1 MNKVDIITSDR
12 EAEEAVRFLKSDER
26 IYSRI
31 STSLGLIGDFN
42 RIANA
47 HLYENNRREGKIE
60 LVLEDKNKDIFV
72 ITAKSPYRED
82 LSIIKKYTDKGEM
95 IYDLSLLKNKKCDI
109 NEGNIDLCRVCY
121 EYGTKHGRIMTDK
134 KTFLTLFLGEKNA
147 YQLLCNFENQIPM
160 DVLLM
165 DINMYEKKPTFKEFV
180 ESLGNVLPPY
190 EIDNI
195 SEINAYTEFVK
206 VGSVKVKEENKGNAK
221 RKGTL

>member
-1 MNKVDIITSDR
+1 
-12 EAEEAVRFLKSDER
+12 
-26 IYSRI
+26 
-31 STSLGLIGDFN
+31 
-42 RIANA
+42 
-47 HLYENNRREGKIE
+47 
-60 LVLEDKNKDIFV
+60 
-72 ITAKSPYRED
+72 
-82 LSIIKKYTDKGEM
+82 
-95 IYDLSLLKNKKCDI
+95 
-109 NEGNIDLCRVCY
+109 
-121 EYGTKHGRIMTDK
+121 MTDK